1 MRSIATF
8 KEEKI
13 ALRFWNFLQS
23 EDIES
28 SLEEDESN
36 KEWLIWVLEEEK
48 ISQAIVSYEEFKLTP
63 NDSKFNS
70 SKKNESELEKS
81 YWSNSYKKSR
91 FKNYNLRESWNKR
104 EKSPGVF
111 SLSIIIT
118 SVAVF
123 LLSGMGQNA
132 EIVNKFL
139 ITQKLNGTL
148 TEVLNGEVWR
158 LITPIF
164 LHFSFFHILFNMF
177 WVHDL
182 GGQIEK
188 RKGSRFFLLFIVI
201 TAIISNLLQFK
212 LGGPAFGGMSGVV
225 YGLFGYVWIKCKF
238 DPGDGLF
245 IHQTTAI
252 IMLGW
257 FFLCF
262 AVSDFG
268 IANWAHA
275 GGLITGTTWGYI
287 SAIRW
292 NRN

>member
-1 MRSIATF
+1 
-8 KEEKI
+8 
-13 ALRFWNFLQS
+13 
-23 EDIES
+23 
-28 SLEEDESN
+28 
-36 KEWLIWVLEEEK
+36 
-48 ISQAIVSYEEFKLTP
+48 
-63 NDSKFNS
+63 
-70 SKKNESELEKS
+70 
-81 YWSNSYKKSR
+81 
-91 FKNYNLRESWNKR
+91 
-104 EKSPGVF
+104 
-111 SLSIIIT
+111 
-118 SVAVF
+118 
-123 LLSGMGQNA
+123 MGQNA

>member
-104 EKSPGVF
+104 EKSPGMF